1 MVKFIKIGDLVYQN
15 IAEKTIDENG
25 SEAWKIP
32 STVEELRPVAVDTIN
47 WWVGQ
52 KVKST
57 TGDYAKMSAA
67 NSKAIVL
74 LYKLMDGLGPDTTG
88 LTEKEKQIYDSMQ
101 SLAVSGYSD
110 SDLLLG
116 SIQAVT
122 NYVSQCAQLSSEAMA
137 ATDVDGLIAVLNKL
151 D

>member
-1 MVKFIKIGDLVYQN
+1 MVKLIKIGDLVYQN
-15 IAEKTIDENG
+15 AEEKTIDENG
-25 SEAWKIP
+25 NEVWNIP
-32 STVEELRPVAVDTIN
+32 STVEELQPVVLDTIN

-67 NSKAIVL
+67 NSKAIAL
-74 LYKLMDGLGPDTTG
+74 LYKLVNGLNPDTSG
-88 LTEKEKQIYDSMQ
+88 LTAKEKQIYDSMQ
-101 SLAVSGYSD
+101 TLAASGYSD

-116 SIQAVT
+116 SIQSVE
-122 NYVSQCAQLSSEAMA
+122 NFVSQGAQLSSEAMA